1 MSKRQTSVGDGSD
14 AQNRTAVP
22 LVEAAAKASD
32 LRTLPDGASEFCRM
46 ADLRRLFGITR
57 ATAYQLA
64 NAGRIRTVSLRQRGQ
79 ARGVRLVNVASVR
92 AYLEDLLARQG
103 EETEAGHE

>member
-1 MSKRQTSVGDGSD
+1 MISKSHRVGDGSD

-32 LRTLPDGASEFCRM
+32 PRTLPDGASEFCRM

-64 NAGRIRTVSLRQRGQ
+64 KSGDIRTVSLRQRGHV
-79 ARGVRLVNVASVR
+79 RGVRLVNVASVR
-92 AYLEDLLARQG
+92 AYLAGLLARQG
-103 EETEAGHE
+103 EGTEAGHA